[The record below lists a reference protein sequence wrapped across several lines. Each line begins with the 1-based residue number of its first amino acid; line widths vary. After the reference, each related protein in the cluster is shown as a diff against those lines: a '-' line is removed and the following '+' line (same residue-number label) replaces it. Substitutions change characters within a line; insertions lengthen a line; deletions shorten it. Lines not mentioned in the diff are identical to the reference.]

1 MFNKKQDGQLVR
13 LHSIKQIK
21 SLGFEPD
28 GFVAGLLDNG
38 FDTLLDTESGTIFAF
53 YQGQGAKK

>member
-1 MFNKKQDGQLVR
+1 MNSNFQKRLVR

-21 SLGFEPD
+21 RLGFEPD

-53 YQGQGAKK
+53 YQGQGAK